1 MTETVYDIWNE
12 VRVTDTKIG
21 ISLIAEGD
29 DGATIEDEFY
39 IDIDSI
45 QSVSGT
51 IDTLNLRQQTRD
63 ALIGSA

>member
-1 MTETVYDIWNE
+1 MTETVYDNWNE

-39 IDIDSI
+39 IDIDAI
-45 QSVSGT
+45 QSISGM
-51 IDTLNLRQQTRD
+51 IDTLNLRQQTRE
-63 ALIGSA
+63 ALIGGA

>member
-39 IDIDSI
+39 IDIDAI
-45 QSVSGT
+45 QSISGM
-51 IDTLNLRQQTRD
+51 IDTLNLRPQTRE
-63 ALIGSA
+63 ALIGGA